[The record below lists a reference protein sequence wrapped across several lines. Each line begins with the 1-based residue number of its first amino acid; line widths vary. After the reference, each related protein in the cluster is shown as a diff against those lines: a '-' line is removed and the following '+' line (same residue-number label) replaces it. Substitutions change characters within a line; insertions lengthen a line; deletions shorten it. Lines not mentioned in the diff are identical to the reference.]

1 MTSKCQQCGE
11 NLRDKARFCVGCGAA
26 VPRQAAEPAGQP
38 PPPPPANPP
47 YPAPPAQLPPEAQ
60 QYRATTRPG
69 LSQGT
74 KIAAA
79 AGICALV
86 IGAVIVAS
94 TTVGTNS
101 PAPGGSGGSGSLADS
116 ATTPPTRTT
125 ETVAN
130 PTTESASAAPAD
142 SRSLLQRQV
151 DQDKPEVDQLVGS
164 WLPQLSAKKPGTVAN
179 GITYDYDAIWADFVN
194 NRQQHPE
201 ALLLWSGD
209 YASFK
214 YPDFWITVEPRQ
226 FGDGTSA
233 NAWCDSYGINKD
245 DCYAKRLMHTGGYAG
260 NTLLRK

>member
-1 MTSKCQQCGE
+1 M
-11 NLRDKARFCVGCGAA
+11 
-26 VPRQAAEPAGQP
+26 
-38 PPPPPANPP
+38 
-47 YPAPPAQLPPEAQ
+47 
-60 QYRATTRPG
+60 
-69 LSQGT
+69 
-74 KIAAA
+74 A

-86 IGAVIVAS
+86 VGAIIVAS

-101 PAPGGSGGSGSLADS
+101 PATPGGSGGSGSLADG
-116 ATTPPTRTT
+116 ATTPPVQVTKTIADPTT
-125 ETVAN
+125 ET
-130 PTTESASAAPAD
+130 TSATPAD

-151 DQDKPEVDQLVGS
+151 DQDRPEVDQLIGS
-164 WLPQLSAKKPGTVAN
+164 WLPQLSAKKPGMVAN